1 MKDIYLNQT
10 TQASLTA
17 AAASL
22 SGGNKISA
30 DEYVL
35 KGLKDYEQVRV
46 NLESNGFNGLLQLV
60 NEKTGQTL
68 IAQDNNNSVLTF
80 TALPNTNYIIRVA
93 GKDASKTGTYVLKTD
108 SIGETPTPA
117 GSPLSNP
124 IAINNTAIARSIA
137 SPTGVSSAVASSI
150 SAPTSPPTPPLTSR
164 SNSTPSVVATTL
176 SNNNISP
183 PMPPQTNLAP
193 SPIADQPKSI
203 ALSASTGTVKP
214 TTTVPTSNS
223 SNSSVPVPSI
233 PLKLSSTPPAEIKK
247 PAIPAAI
254 PPSLSIT
261 APATS
266 TTPEPK
272 PPGAPSSAGSTPV
285 ATPPPIPAIP
295 PAIAIAAPP
304 ATVPEPKPAVA
315 LATGSTPVTTP
326 PAIPAIP
333 PAMAITAPAT
343 STASGT
349 KPAVAP
355 LSTTST
361 TPTIPAMPPAMAITA
376 PVTGTAPGTKP
387 AVVPLSTGTGATPNL
402 TTTTPAANPVEL
414 GAAPIGTG
422 IKPNSNSTPSL
433 QGNSK
438 VLSIA
443 VAQQLQFTPGVS
455 SAAFNSEMGAFNVD
469 DAQGR
474 INGILPG
481 APGYLAAAIGR
492 SDIIGGKADNTVAV
506 GGSHQLAFG
515 TDKLL
520 GFYLVQNGS
529 TAEIKADL
537 AAGRTPSHPVFF
549 QTGNTDNF
557 DHLKITQSGSKYTF
571 AWEDTVGGGDRDF
584 NDLVINATATANPEP
599 KGSLYQ
605 GFTPLVDLRD
615 ITGLQ
620 TASVTIGGSASYDN
634 SIGFYRVD
642 DLSGKIG
649 TLNPGD
655 AGYAKA
661 AIGRSANNFNPKKG
675 NTVTT
680 VSGGIFAPYLIA
692 NGTAESFLA
701 KNPTNQGNKNLPN
714 AYFGYIGANPDQVEH
729 MRLLGDNKF
738 GFEDIFGGGDRDFND
753 AVMQMRFTE

>member
-22 SGGNKISA
+22 SGGNNISA

-80 TALPNTNYIIRVA
+80 TALPNTNYLIRVA
-93 GKDASKTGTYVLKTD
+93 GKDTNTTGTYVLKTD

-117 GSPLSNP
+117 SSPLSNP
-124 IAINNTAIARSIA
+124 IAIDNTAIARSIA
-137 SPTGVSSAVASSI
+137 PPTGLGSAAASAI
-150 SAPTSPPTPPLTSR
+150 SASTSPPTPPLTSG
-164 SNSTPSVVATTL
+164 SNSTPAVVAANL
-176 SNNNISP
+176 ANNNISP
-183 PMPPQTNLAP
+183 TMPPETNLA
-193 SPIADQPKSI
+193 SNPIADKPKSI

-214 TTTVPTSNS
+214 TTTAPISNS

-233 PLKLSSTPPAEIKK
+233 PLNLSSTPPAEIKK
-247 PAIPAAI
+247 PAIPAI
-254 PPSLSIT
+254 PSSLSIT

-266 TTPEPK
+266 KTPDPNT
-272 PPGAPSSAGSTPV
+272 PGATSSAGSTPV
-285 ATPPPIPAIP
+285 VTPPPIPAIP
-295 PAIAIAAPP
+295 PAIAI
-304 ATVPEPKPAVA
+304 
-315 LATGSTPVTTP
+315 
-326 PAIPAIP
+326 
-333 PAMAITAPAT
+333 TAPAT
-343 STASGT
+343 STES
-349 KPAVAP
+349 KP
-355 LSTTST
+355 LST
-361 TPTIPAMPPAMAITA
+361 PTAPPAIPAMPPAMAITPKPTAPLSTTSTTQAIPAMSPAMAISA
-376 PVTGTAPGTKP
+376 PVAGTGSGTKP
-387 AVVPLSTGTGATPNL
+387 AVAPLSTGTGATPNL
-402 TTTTPAANPVEL
+402 TVTTPAANPVPI
-414 GAAPIGTG
+414 GAAPIGTS
-422 IKPNSNSTPSL
+422 ITPNRNSTPSL
-433 QGNSK
+433 QGNNK

-481 APGYLAAAIGR
+481 APGYLAAAISR
-492 SDIIGGKADNTVAV
+492 SDVIGGKADNTVAV
-506 GGSHQLAFG
+506 GGSHQLVFG

-584 NDLVINATATANPEP
+584 NDLVINATTTANPEP

-620 TASVTIGGSASYDN
+620 AASVTVGGSASYDN

-655 AGYAKA
+655 AGYAQA
-661 AIGRSANNFNPKKG
+661 AIGRSVNNFNTKTG
-675 NTVTT
+675 NTVTN

-692 NGTAESFLA
+692 NGNVESFLA

-714 AYFGYIGANPDQVEH
+714 AYFGYIGANTDKVEH

-738 GFEDIFGGGDRDFND
+738 GFEDTFGGGDRDFND